1 MKPILEYILNR
12 DTKFVKQN
20 GIIKPND
27 TFTRIIKIL
36 DTFGFENLGETN
48 GLRTTG
54 SAIEFFYD
62 QNPNKPCSYAYN
74 DPKSFYTTIYVC
86 NKNVKEY
93 KYIGIRFENQ
103 KLLGMFYCIEDAN
116 WKEEKDKK
124 EQIAK
129 IENYLNT

>member
-20 GIIKPND
+20 GIIKHND

-36 DTFGFENLGETN
+36 DTFGFENLGETD

-54 SAIEFFYD
+54 STIKFFYD

-74 DPKSFYTTIYVC
+74 DPTDFYTTIYIC

-103 KLLGMFYCIEDAN
+103 KFSSMFYCIEDAN
-116 WKEEKDKK
+116 WNEEKDKK